1 MSTQR
6 KRSSENYNLH
16 LLYMAYDN
24 YTCKYVFASSAADN
38 NLSLTQNELRIQL
51 PFCKERTP
59 NMKIEL
65 VQAKMAGADEFPG
78 LAIRMSENPSDY
90 YSLDNKGAI
99 LGIAGVSYQRNT
111 GGAFQY
117 ALHHD
122 INPSYVISSGT
133 RELGLSLEQPDGS
146 AVAIGGFASGVQF
159 ILKLSYP
166 RQPDEIQQQYSAQIH
181 RMGN

>member
-1 MSTQR
+1 MG
-6 KRSSENYNLH
+6 YD
-16 LLYMAYDN
+16 DN
-24 YTCKYVFASSAADN
+24 YTCKYVYASSADGN
-38 NLSLTQNELRIQL
+38 NLSETANELRIQL

-65 VQAKMAGADEFPG
+65 VQAKMAGTDEFPG

-99 LGIAGVSYQRNT
+99 LGIAGVSYQRNA
-111 GGAFQY
+111 GGSFHY
-117 ALHHD
+117 ALLHD
-122 INPSYVISSGT
+122 TNPSYVISSGT
-133 RELGLSLEQPDGS
+133 KEIGLSLEDGRGNG
-146 AVAIGGFASGVQF
+146 VPIGGFASGVQF
-159 ILKLSYP
+159 IFKLSYP